1 MQLHFQTEECYRG
14 VSYHSEIEKAP
25 SSLRPRFKVV
35 DETTHLMTVA
45 IFEEFTHHGI
55 QLSELH
61 EGVTD
66 VFVKVLVLL
75 ILVVEDSFVFLPILQ
90 RGDFWIL
97 P

>member
-1 MQLHFQTEECYRG
+1 MYCIIVRSKT
-14 VSYHSEIEKAP
+14 P
-25 SSLRPRFKVV
+25 SRLKPRFAEL
-35 DETTHLMTVA
+35 DEITHLMTIA
-45 IFEEFTHHGI
+45 IFEEFSHHGI

-61 EGVTD
+61 EGGTD
-66 VFVKVLVLL
+66 IFVKVLVLL